1 MTTQNMTLN
10 AVDQEG
16 KWLYRVGGISALAV
30 GLGYIIIIPLYLI
43 AGVSPSGGE
52 AKLSY
57 LIANTTAWWAI
68 IGLSVLTDLLYIP
81 AALGLY
87 LALKGINRS
96 AMLLAAASLGLFVAL
111 ELAITWPNYAALIS
125 LGSQYSAA
133 ATDAQRAIFIAGA
146 DYVSALLAS
155 PLVPIYTI
163 LVPGIGIF
171 ITSLQML
178 KGSFGKS
185 TAYLGLFTGIFALI
199 ASVGP
204 FLISA
209 LDITIIIVSLLTTF
223 WFLFAGHRLYRFGK
237 SR

>member
-1 MTTQNMTLN
+1 MSAQKMMVD
-10 AVDQEG
+10 AVDPNA

-30 GLGYIIIIPLYLI
+30 GLGYIIIIPLYLM
-43 AGVSPSGGE
+43 AGVLPSGGE

-57 LIANTTAWWAI
+57 LAVKTAPWWAI

-81 AALGLY
+81 VALGFF

-96 AMLLAAASLGLFVAL
+96 AMLLAAALLGLFATL
-111 ELAITWPNYAALIS
+111 ELAITWPNYAALIGLS
-125 LGSQYSAA
+125 GQYSAA
-133 ATDAQRAIFIAGA
+133 TTDAQRAISIAGA

-171 ITSLQML
+171 ITSLVML
-178 KGSFGKS
+178 KGIFDKS
-185 TAYLGLFTGIFALI
+185 TAYLGLVTGLFALM

-204 FLISA
+204 FLVSA

-223 WFLFAGHRLYRFGK
+223 WFLFAGYRLYRLGK
-237 SR
+237 SS